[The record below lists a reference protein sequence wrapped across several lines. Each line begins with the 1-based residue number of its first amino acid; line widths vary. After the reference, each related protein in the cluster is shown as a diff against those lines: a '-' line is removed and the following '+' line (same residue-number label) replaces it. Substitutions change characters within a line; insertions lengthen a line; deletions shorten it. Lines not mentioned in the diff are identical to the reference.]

1 MTGRPERT
9 LEHALDSE
17 IAGFARDL
25 RALRADT
32 GLTLRQLAAISF
44 TAPSTLSTA
53 TSGTRMPTREVT
65 EAFVLGCGGDPV
77 AWQARREQ
85 IAARVRARRG
95 ACRIGD

>member
-9 LEHALDSE
+9 LDRARDAE

-25 RALRADT
+25 RALRAGT
-32 GLTLRQLAAISF
+32 GLTLRQLAARSF

-53 TSGTRMPTREVT
+53 TSGERVPTREVT
-65 EAFVLGCGGDPV
+65 EAFVIGCGADPLP
-77 AWQARREQ
+77 WEQRREQ

-95 ACRIGD
+95 AHRIGG